1 MGYESF
7 GEINGIDLAVG
18 DFVVASVAVR
28 FA

>member
-28 FA
+28 FV

>member
-7 GEINGIDLAVG
+7 GEIDGIDLAVG

-28 FA
+28 FV